1 MNEIFDLVQSTL
13 DTILSNDGI
22 RVYWGRRAEDDK
34 ANPTEYVIYDLD
46 GDPAEVSADGDVLF
60 RMTGVSLQYYI
71 KHSVAR
77 TYKGRQQSF
86 ERMEQMMEAM
96 RGAGF
101 GCPSGWSEIGDVDEI
116 GFATFRAEFE
126 IPREME

>member
-22 RVYWGRRAEDDK
+22 RVYWGRRAEDGQ

-71 KHSVAR
+71 KYSVAR
-77 TYKGRQQSF
+77 TYTGRQQSF

-101 GCPSGWSEIGDVDEI
+101 GCSGGWSEIGDVDEI

>member
-22 RVYWGRRAEDDK
+22 RVYWGRRAEDGQ

-46 GDPAEVSADGDVLF
+46 GDSAEVSADGDVLF

-71 KHSVAR
+71 KYSVAR
-77 TYKGRQQSF
+77 TYTGRQQSF

-101 GCPSGWSEIGDVDEI
+101 GCSGGWSEIGDVDEI